1 MAQIQNGL
9 QVTSVAC
16 KKLDCM
22 QTNVVRNYSEK
33 INSNYLL
40 NIRTMIAQKNSFLEE
55 KVRRRGYIRTYIRTN
70 LAVYFT

>member
-55 KVRRRGYIRTYIRTN
+55 TWVHTYIHTYQSCG
-70 LAVYFT
+70 LFYLTK